1 MRLSDVGM
9 LWYLS
14 SSAAFC
20 AETRVLLSCSC
31 AASFLA
37 ISFRA
42 DTLPSS
48 SLDSSSILVQGSGFR
63 VQGSCF
69 SLILLVTWA
78 SPPARL
84 KTLHALEI
92 RPGSRYSG
100 GSSPAC
106 FRGQL
111 QLVNLL
117 LVVPA
122 RPKLG
127 NLLPM
132 FLTHAH
138 LKFLPLLPQLGQLT
152 WVWDS
157 GVQGLGVQDSGV
169 WDSGVQGFRV

>member
-1 MRLSDVGM
+1 M

-63 VQGSCF
+63 VQGSGFRVQGSCF
-69 SLILLVTWA
+69 SLIFLFTWA

-100 GSSPAC
+100 GPSPAC

-152 WVWDS
+152 CVWD
-157 GVQGLGVQDSGV
+157 
-169 WDSGVQGFRV
+169 